1 MDVPELC
8 LAIYQLTQKVTL
20 LSAHIILI
28 TDATNV
34 AVLHFYLQ
42 QKKIHADCHLA
53 FYTMLQDK

>member
-34 AVLHFYLQ
+34 AVLHFYSQ
-42 QKKIHADCHLA
+42 
-53 FYTMLQDK
+53 